1 MLVEVTGVD
10 QLVERLKKGK
20 YRDRD
25 SVIESSTILCQTS
38 YIRRR

>member
-25 SVIESSTILCQTS
+25 TVIKSSMVIRQSVNV
-38 YIRRR
+38 RHH